1 MALDFISSFESG
13 EMSRNMDGRSD
24 LEVYKKG
31 CRDLDNF
38 IVLQQGG
45 VERRAGTEFVTNTK
59 DPSKPARIIRFDF
72 SSTTQYIIEIGY
84 DSVAAA
90 GYARVHYDGATIPV
104 TVTGTVP
111 YTESDLRDIQFT
123 RRYDTLVLTSH
134 NHPPQ
139 LLRRTTITP
148 SFTVEEISYAYPPL
162 LEENLTATTIKPSA
176 KTGTIDIDASAAIFY
191 NNTIDGSHIGSTWA
205 IEHIRDAADIS
216 VNFESVN
223 SSATSTAL
231 DVSFLNW
238 ELETSFPVSNQPW
251 YGSLII
257 QRRINSTD
265 DNDFVNYIVI
275 ADTNSQS
282 EARNFT
288 YASSEPEAAGTELR
302 LVFVRD
308 GGTLSGSLKVTDT
321 VHKGLVKVASVLG
334 SGKVISSATH
344 SSGTM
349 TVTANSHGLANNDYV
364 LLTGLISSD
373 SSTQP
378 NANFQ
383 ISNVATNTFE
393 VTLSGSSTITLDSN
407 PMIEASS
414 AATATV
420 VSKLGKSGSDSGA
433 ATTRW
438 SEAAFSGYRGYPPA
452 SEFFENRLWLTGSI
466 NEPAEIFGSVFGEIY
481 NFLTGSLPKSGIKR
495 VIDTPEEPRWLKG
508 KQFLFLGTTDSSVS
522 IKAADSDSLITQ
534 SNIVTRVENAYGAAA
549 LQAELA
555 NDTILYAQRDK
566 LKLRELVYSQSENT
580 FLGNDLNFLSQDI
593 NSGKIAELF
602 VQKEPQQIVWCILE
616 DGTATTLSYD
626 RGNNIR
632 GWARVNTDGKI
643 YSADSISGDG
653 EDLVWACVQRDF
665 IGTPWTPNTAYVTGN
680 IVSYEGV
687 LYKSKA
693 GADSGNTFNSGD
705 WDVISK
711 TRYCIEKFH
720 LRKDLDWYVDSGKK
734 LDGGASKS
742 ISSSDITTDIV
753 ITSNSH
759 GFSNGDFVKLSGTIS
774 SQLNETPYRVSD
786 GTTNTFK
793 IKATDNSAYI
803 RYNTPN
809 QIIAEG
815 TGIYAG
821 TWELVDLGIQTWQK
835 VVMGN
840 PVGDVVTYRSYKWV
854 LKDSAEGSE
863 ILLTTTDGQNYTWD
877 LLEANTGNQQTLGS
891 SILNPANR
899 VNIPWWEE
907 SINWIGIEV
916 YNLSFGAGATVQFVY
931 NEVTGLGHIQGKT
944 VQVLG
949 DDSFIGNKTVDI
961 NGKVTLDNY
970 YNKILTGLNYTS
982 LVSPMPIEPS
992 LVGRISQGRVKA
1004 ISKIFVKFFNTIA
1017 GKVGES
1023 GRQLSNFSAASTED
1037 SVGKALTLRAGE
1049 QRFFVATDFEREKLI
1064 EVKQD
1069 LPYPMT
1075 VLSITSN
1082 VDVEGA

>member
-275 ADTNSQS
+275 ADTNSHS

-393 VTLSGSSTITLDSN
+393 VTLSGSSTITLNNN

-720 LRKDLDWYVDSGKK
+720 PRKDLDWYVDSGKK
-734 LDGGASKS
+734 LDGGNAQNADSLNLGTGSDFGTLEIVKTGLGDNISGKVIKISNTNDPLLDGKS
-742 ISSSDITTDIV
+742 FKGTGQDPNTITLQDLNGNNFTYNINTLTISEITGVNSSANGSYQFTNEISNGKKVYENSTNSSLQIRFTGSVWDLRAFFFGGSTLISSSSDLNDIHAPTTGW
-753 ITSNSH
+753 SNSLIL
-759 GFSNGDFVKLSGTIS
+759 NYNFVA
-774 SQLNETPYRVSD
+774 P
-786 GTTNTFK
+786 
-793 IKATDNSAYI
+793 
-803 RYNTPN
+803 
-809 QIIAEG
+809 
-815 TGIYAG
+815 
-821 TWELVDLGIQTWQK
+821 
-835 VVMGN
+835 
-840 PVGDVVTYRSYKWV
+840 
-854 LKDSAEGSE
+854 
-863 ILLTTTDGQNYTWD
+863 
-877 LLEANTGNQQTLGS
+877 
-891 SILNPANR
+891 SILTFEF
-899 VNIPWWEE
+899 I
-907 SINWIGIEV
+907 
-916 YNLSFGAGATVQFVY
+916 Y

-961 NGKVTLDNY
+961 NGKITLDNY

-1004 ISKIFVKFFNTIA
+1004 ISKIFVKLFNTIA